1 MDTPH
6 EPQHGRIIAFPH
18 PATGDVPR
26 DDRVIARE
34 PARVET
40 AVSHLRALPLAISS
54 GAFYPHVP
62 TEEVPERAAAL
73 GITTVELMLQTAGEY
88 DPAFIADVA
97 ARARTAG
104 VKVRSVHTLHRLHPF
119 FDPYPRRVQEGRELF
134 QRGIEAAATL
144 GAEVLVWHGARR
156 AEIREQEGWDRFVET
171 TSELAAACGAAGV
184 TLGLENVSWCAL
196 ATVRDVVRMA
206 ASMEE
211 IAPAAHLGFVFD
223 PFQAMRA
230 EANPFMILAAMGNRL
245 VNVHISDYAEG
256 APERHHLPPGEGA
269 IPWSA
274 LLRAVAG
281 SGYRGPLIL
290 ESPLTEGAN
299 TLNAARAYLEP
310 RIRSIFDHAPDA
322 ATRQPQPLPEPTVM
336 PDGLREGIALF
347 NQGRFYD
354 AHEVIEHEWHA
365 ERGPIRR
372 LYQGVL
378 QIGVGFHHALSGNHK
393 GALLLLGDGIDK
405 TAGFVPET
413 LGIDTARLVAE
424 AGACRDAIAALG
436 PERLDRFDRA
446 MIPTIHGPAVEQD
459 A

>member
-6 EPQHGRIIAFPH
+6 EPQRGRIIAFPH
-18 PATGDVPR
+18 LASSDVPR
-26 DDRVIARE
+26 DDRVIARA
-34 PARVET
+34 PARAEAT
-40 AVSHLRALPLAISS
+40 VSHLRALPIAVSS

-62 TEEVPERAAAL
+62 TEEVPDRAAAL

-97 ARARTAG
+97 ARARDAG
-104 VKVRSVHTLHRLHPF
+104 VTVRSVHTLHRLHPF
-119 FDPYPRRVQEGRELF
+119 FDPYRRRVQEGRELF

-156 AEIREQEGWDRFVET
+156 GEIREQEGWDRFVDT

-211 IAPAAHLGFVFD
+211 IAPAAQLGFVFD

-245 VNVHISDYAEG
+245 VNVHISDFAAEG
-256 APERHHLPPGEGA
+256 DHLPPGEGT

-274 LLRAVAG
+274 LLRAIAG

-290 ESPLTEGAN
+290 ESSLTEGAVM
-299 TLNAARAYLEP
+299 LDAVRAYLEP

-322 ATRQPQPLPEPTVM
+322 ATRQPQPLPEPTSM
-336 PDGLREGIALF
+336 PDGLREGITLF

-372 LYQGVL
+372 LYQGIL

-405 TAGFVPET
+405 TSGFVPET
-413 LGIDTARLVAE
+413 LGIDTERLVTE
-424 AGACRDAIAALG
+424 ARSCREEIATLG
-436 PERLDRFDRA
+436 PERLAEFDRST
-446 MIPTIHGPAVEQD
+446 IPSIHGPAIEHLP
-459 A
+459 